1 MDTKDELAQVLA
13 QIDDPTLMN
22 RFLEEILTPSEKKD
36 ISLRWQ
42 LLKDLHAGKTQRD
55 IAAEYRISLCKITRG
70 SRILKNDKSV
80 TRKLLQGHEEKGE
93 RKNEKK

>member
-1 MDTKDELAQVLA
+1 MNTPFELAQVLA
-13 QIDDPTLMN
+13 QIDDPALMD

-70 SRILKNDKSV
+70 SRILKDDKSV
-80 TRKLLQGHEEKGE
+80 TRKLLQGHEKKGE
-93 RKNEKK
+93 QKNEKE

>member
-1 MDTKDELAQVLA
+1 MNTKDELAQVLA